1 MAKRKNQPELT
12 RMPKRAADG
21 RYHYWWYQD
30 GQKRHVAGATQQSCI
45 AAFFKKAADI
55 ENGLVDVNPNTPV
68 NVWAKNWI
76 STYKETKGLTP
87 KSLGMYREKLNGYIL
102 PAIGGKPLKMITELH
117 LQQIINRSAGMSK
130 SHLSKLRLVMREMFG
145 KAYQL
150 GYIKRDIASALEL
163 PAASQGERRSLTD
176 LEQKA
181 FDRILAE
188 GKHRGCLFY
197 GLMYHCGLRPGECAA
212 LLWRHVDFQNRK
224 ISIEQAKE
232 SGSATVKDPKTE
244 SGVRVV
250 PIPDEFYEML
260 RAQQG
265 FPAAHVFTQAGG
277 NPHTDSSL
285 YAMWKSCKRLMNRY
299 MTFDLVEQARGSGDI
314 NRAAVILSQLEPE
327 EGKSPVNPLELA
339 RRALADDY
347 RKPEQLVT
355 YRNKLILFA
364 EPKQLQ
370 DSLVAYDLRHTCC
383 TNWLKAGL
391 DLKTV
396 SYLMGH
402 RDITTTAN
410 IYAHMDLELVDGAAE
425 KINAFRRSKRGNVC
439 DTVCDTKEVV
449 RG

>member
-1 MAKRKNQPELT
+1 MPELT
-12 RMPKRAADG
+12 RMPKQAADG

-30 GQKRHVAGATQQSCI
+30 GQKRHVAGLSQQSCI

-68 NVWAKNWI
+68 NVWAKNWL
-76 STYKETKGLTP
+76 STYKETKSLTP

-102 PAIGGKPLKMITELH
+102 PAIGGKPLRLVTELH
-117 LQQIINRSAGMSK
+117 LQQILNRSTGMSK
-130 SHLSKLRLVMREMFG
+130 SHVSKLRLVMREMFG

-163 PAASQGERRSLTD
+163 PAATQGERRSLTE

-181 FDRILAE
+181 FDRIMVE
-188 GKHRGCLFY
+188 GQHRGCLFY

-212 LLWRHVDFQNRK
+212 LLWRHIDFRNKK
-224 ISIEQAKE
+224 ITVEQAKE
-232 SGSATVKDPKTE
+232 SGSTTVKDPKTE
-244 SGVRVV
+244 SGFRVI
-250 PIPDEFYEML
+250 PIPDDFCAML
-260 RAQQG
+260 QAQQG

-285 YAMWKSCKRLMNRY
+285 YSMWKSFKRLMDRY
-299 MTFDLVEQARGSGDI
+299 MAFDVVEQARRSGTV
-314 NRAAVILSQLEPE
+314 NRAATILSQLEPE
-327 EGKSPVNPLELA
+327 EGKAPVNAVELA
-339 RRALADDY
+339 KRVLEADDF
-347 RKPEQLVT
+347 RPEKFAT

-364 EPKQLQ
+364 ESQQLRS
-370 DSLVAYDLRHTCC
+370 SLVAYDLRHTCC

-402 RDITTTAN
+402 ADIQITAN
-410 IYAHMDLELVDGAAE
+410 IYAHMDMELVEGAAE
-425 KINAFRRSKRGNVC
+425 KINAFHARRLKQA
-439 DTVCDTKEVV
+439 
-449 RG
+449 